1 MVWGIEN
8 SRELYGLK
16 GVLNNQLF
24 DINEKGEL
32 VVKIKGKTLSIA
44 ELLKKHG
51 LPGANIRIL
60 PWIGEMIDY
69 IAGLFLKNI
78 RENNYRGEFRPV
90 YPLKV
95 NHHELVLRSIK
106 RYGGKYSWGW
116 EAGTLPELYEA
127 LSIKTKGLLVVDG
140 VKDFRGLKRVA
151 ENKEAYGE
159 AIIDIESIREARLLE
174 ELREHIGD
182 KIWVGFRIRPMF
194 RGESIWSS
202 SSGLSSKFGLP
213 LSSIYKIIEKQPW
226 IKDKVIMLHFHY
238 GSQIVTKD
246 ALKKMFTEMINTYT
260 VLKEKYLP
268 NLRYIDTGGG
278 LAFDYES
285 TLSGS
290 SYSPDYTFREYVE
303 IMVKTFKEH
312 AEEQGVLPPDIVFE
326 SGRAIVAPHRISAA
340 KVIDIRPYISESGT
354 EIELIEKI
362 QSSKTIKELS
372 EIARESENIINRLL
386 SFTENIDLKRRELLE
401 GMIKTIYEE
410 IARKTKEI
418 YLMDKDN
425 ALKDLAENTRTGRPL
440 YRFLTSPSR
449 RFVLSF
455 SLFNVLPDY
464 VILNQY
470 FQIVPCSMLDKRPD
484 VLATISDITCDSMGE
499 ISEFISKLPEGFDD
513 IFTEEDNRL
522 LGIPGKRIILRGIPL
537 HLPRENEEYYVAFLH
552 TGAYQDPL
560 AMGHNMLEEYP
571 EIIIDENN
579 DGELIIRY
587 EDNVRD
593 YYPW

>member
-32 VVKIKGKTLSIA
+32 VVKIKGESLSIA

-69 IAGLFLKNI
+69 VAGLFLKSI
-78 RENNYRGEFRPV
+78 KEKNYHGSFRPV

-95 NHHELVLRSIK
+95 NHHELVLKSIK
-106 RYGGKYSWGW
+106 KYGEKYSWGW
-116 EAGTLPELYEA
+116 EAGTLPELYKA
-127 LSIKTKGLLVVDG
+127 LSIKTNGLLVVDG
-140 VKDFRGLKRVA
+140 VKDAKGLKRVV

-159 AIIDIESIREARLLE
+159 AIIDIESIREAGLLE
-174 ELREHIGD
+174 EIREHIGD
-182 KIWVGFRIRPMF
+182 KIWIGFRVRPMF

-213 LSSIYKIIEKQPW
+213 LSSIYKIMEKHPW

-246 ALKKMFTEMINTYT
+246 TLKKMFTEMINTYIA
-260 VLKEKYLP
+260 LKERYLP
-268 NLRYIDTGGG
+268 GLRYIDTGGG

-290 SYSPDYTFREYVE
+290 LYSPDYTFREYVE
-303 IMVKTFKEH
+303 IMLKIFKEH
-312 AEEQGVLPPDIVFE
+312 AEEHGILPPDIVFE
-326 SGRAIVAPHRISAA
+326 SGRAIVAPHRISVAR
-340 KVIDIRPYISESGT
+340 VIDIRPYISELRT
-354 EIELIEKI
+354 EIELVEKI
-362 QSSKTIKELS
+362 HSSKTIKELS
-372 EIARESENIINRLL
+372 ELARESENIINRLL

-401 GMIKTIYEE
+401 GMIEAIYEE
-410 IARKTKEI
+410 ISKKAKEI
-418 YLMDKDN
+418 YMIDKNN
-425 ALKDLAENTRTGRPL
+425 ALKELAENTRTGRPL

-449 RFVLSF
+449 RYVLSF
-455 SLFNVLPDY
+455 SLFNILPDN

-470 FQIVPCSMLDKRPD
+470 FQIVPCSMLDRRPD

-499 ISEFISKLPEGFDD
+499 VSEFISMLPEKFDD
-513 IFTEEDNRL
+513 IFTKEDNRL

-560 AMGHNMLEEYP
+560 AMGHNMLEGYP

-587 EDNVRD
+587 EDNAKD
-593 YYPW
+593 HYPQ